1 MCTVFLVNYV
11 LRITAQSKYS
21 NKQNYQLNTMEAYQ
35 HCRGVKVNTADVCL
49 HLAGETA
56 DEDPQFLYYVLQ

>member
-1 MCTVFLVNYV
+1 MYKHTGKFKLPTTYILHYLHAMFCT
-11 LRITAQSKYS
+11 
-21 NKQNYQLNTMEAYQ
+21 YQ

>member
-1 MCTVFLVNYV
+1 MVYPY
-11 LRITAQSKYS
+11 R
-21 NKQNYQLNTMEAYQ
+21 